1 MHIGFL
7 FNHYATHQVP
17 HAAPYAFALSTLRD
31 DVRVTIACSTRAE
44 LEAAKTIGKRYP
56 GHRCSFMRLKVPW
69 HCYLRD
75 AWHAGQSF
83 KRKRWV
89 LRDNGDFFSSL
100 DVLVSPE
107 KNCLKLKSMHNLEG
121 LKFIH
126 TRHGAGD
133 AAAAFDER
141 CRAFDFLL
149 LPGEKYADRL
159 KAQGWLRQSDY
170 AVVGY
175 PKFEVYNALKRQRQK
190 LFGNDNP
197 VVVYN
202 PHFDE
207 RTSSWQSMGLQV
219 LDFFIENKD
228 YNLIFAPHIVL
239 FKRHKRH
246 DATLPRHYARQDN
259 ILVDK
264 GSPASTDMTYMMAAD
279 IYLGDVSSQVY
290 EFLIEPRPCIFLS
303 PNEVHWKDDRN
314 YENWQLGQVVDDV
327 DTGLRSALDRALDV
341 QPTYAARQVEAFR
354 KTFHID
360 PDSTAASRGA
370 QAIAR
375 FVDLDR
381 ERSENTASRTEELRC
396 TA

>member
-1 MHIGFL
+1 MHVGFL
-7 FNHYATHQVP
+7 FNHYVPHQVP
-17 HAAPYAFALSTLRD
+17 HAAPYAFELSRLHD
-31 DVRVTIACSTRAE
+31 DLCVTIACSTHDE
-44 LEAAKTIGKRYP
+44 LEASMAIGARYP
-56 GHRCSFMRLKVPW
+56 GHRCTFVRLKVPW
-69 HCYLRD
+69 HCHLRD
-75 AWHAGQSF
+75 VWHAGQSF

-89 LRDNGDFFSSL
+89 LQNNGDFFASL

-107 KNCLKLKSMHNLEG
+107 KNCLKLKSMHKLDQ

-159 KAQGWLRQSDY
+159 KAQDWLQSSDY

-175 PKFEVYNALKRQRQK
+175 PKFEVFDAPRQRRRK

-207 RTSSWQSMGLQV
+207 RISSWQSVGLKV

-228 YNLIFAPHIVL
+228 YNLIFAPHVVL

-246 DATLPRHYARQDN
+246 GAMLPRHYEHHDN
-259 ILVDK
+259 ILIDK
-264 GSPASTDMTYMMAAD
+264 GSIASADMTYMMAAD

-290 EFLIEPRPCIFLS
+290 EFLIQPRPCIFLS
-303 PNEVHWKDDRN
+303 PYKLRWKDDRN

-327 DTGLRSALDRALDV
+327 DTGLRASLDRAPDV
-341 QPTYAARQVEAFR
+341 QPTYAARQVEAFH
-354 KTFHID
+354 KTFRIE

-370 QAIAR
+370 RAIAE
-375 FVDLDR
+375 FLNLGSQSR
-381 ERSENTASRTEELRC
+381 EDAACRTEELRYS
-396 TA
+396 A